1 MVDLADGEAFDA
13 VEKEDM
19 YRQIVEYSFETT
31 IIHADHKVLY
41 INETGADFLRAKK
54 EDIVGGCVLDIIQD
68 ECKDAIRSRIHKIMT
83 ENKPAELIEQTM
95 LKLDGTPVDV
105 EVNCTPVLFGNKR
118 AIQSVLRD
126 ITKRRETEQRLK
138 EMTSEIFAVSTP
150 IVPISEGIA
159 VIPIVGQIC
168 EERTAQLLDSIPS
181 NIQKYPNTTILIIDF
196 SGIYNLDDVVVDFL
210 FKIHAILRLL
220 GVRPVLT
227 GIRPE
232 LARIAVTIG
241 QNWSGIQTFSTIKTA
256 LSRLATIHD

>member
-1 MVDLADGEAFDA
+1 MNDLGDGRDLNEI
-13 VEKEDM
+13 EKEDM

-41 INETGADFLRAKK
+41 INSTGADFLRAKK

-68 ECKDAIRSRIHKIMT
+68 DYKEAIKARIHKVMT

-126 ITKRRETEQRLK
+126 ITKRRETEQKLK

-150 IVPISEGIA
+150 IVPVSEGIA
-159 VIPIVGQIC
+159 VVPIVGQIC
-168 EERTAQLLDSIPS
+168 EGRVAQLLDSIPQNIVKYS
-181 NIQKYPNTTILIIDF
+181 NTNILIIDF
-196 SGIYNLDDVVVDFL
+196 SGIYNLDEVVVDFL
-210 FKIHAILRLL
+210 FRINAILTLL
-220 GVRPVLT
+220 GVQPVLT

-232 LARIAVTIG
+232 LAKMAIAIG
-241 QNWSGIQTFSTIKTA
+241 KNLSDIQTFGNIKIA
-256 LSRLATIHD
+256 LSKLAKIK